1 MADGR
6 HDAMRSVGLRIAL
19 VTAAIS
25 GVAVAINGSGVR
37 AFGDATAYT
46 TGKNIVAAVILAVAA
61 GVAGRRRAAPR
72 PRMPLTPATV
82 AGCAFVGLIGGGVAF
97 ALFFEGLARAT
108 STDAAFLHKTLVL
121 WVAVLAVPLLR
132 ERLSWLHAV
141 AILLLLAGQVVLGGG
156 LPNLGTGG
164 GELMILAATLLWS
177 GEVVVAKRLLPQIP
191 ALQLGVIRLGV
202 GSVGLLVW
210 LGVTGRADA
219 LLGMTASQW
228 GWLLLTGVLLAG
240 YVGTW
245 FTALALAPAV
255 DVTAVLVAAAV
266 LTAIINVGAVAPVAV
281 GAALIGAGVVAV
293 TRARPAPQT
302 A

>member
-1 MADGR
+1 
-6 HDAMRSVGLRIAL
+6 MRSVGLRIAL

-46 TGKNIVAAVILAVAA
+46 TGKNIVAAVILAIAA
-61 GVAGRRRAAPR
+61 GIAGRRRATPR
-72 PRMPLTPATV
+72 TDTPPTRATV

-108 STDAAFLHKTLVL
+108 SADAAFLHKTLVL
-121 WVAVLAVPLLR
+121 WVALLAVPLLR

-141 AILLLLAGQVVLGGG
+141 AIVLLLTGQVVLGGG
-156 LPNLGTGG
+156 LPSLGAGG
-164 GELMILAATLLWS
+164 GEIMILAATLLWS
-177 GEVVVAKRLLPQIP
+177 AEVVVAKRLLPQIA

-202 GSVGLLVW
+202 GSAGLRVW

-228 GWLLLTGVLLAG
+228 GWLLLTGLLLAG
-240 YVGTW
+240 YVGTR

-266 LTAIINVGAVAPVAV
+266 LTAIINAGAVGPVAV
-281 GAALIGAGVVAV
+281 GAALIGAGVMAV
-293 TRARPAPQT
+293 TRARPEPQT